1 MDEKTIEFRVRDYG
15 ISAVDGEVFMIDR
28 KINGVLGEGIRLT
41 KDELM
46 KVFGFIVEKYPE
58 LKRKVY
64 DQERFKYTKQDVE
77 MYLEDNEDIKALDLS
92 DEEYD
97 SFVEGVAQRYVDG
110 RYDCNLSYWQN
121 LDNLINEAKEAV

>member
-15 ISAVDGEVFMIDR
+15 ISAKDGEVFMIDR
-28 KINGVLGEGIRLT
+28 KENGILGEGIRLT

-46 KVFGFIVEKYPE
+46 NVFDFIVEKYPE

-77 MYLEDNEDIKALDLS
+77 MHLEDNEDIKDLNLS
-92 DEEYD
+92 DEEFD
-97 SFVEGVAQRYVDG
+97 NFVEGIAQRDVEG

-121 LDNLINEAKEAV
+121 RDNPINEAKEAV